1 MGNTGTS
8 VICLNKESV
17 MSDADAKCYANCFDS
32 TYFSLD
38 QQHIK
43 PIHSELKDAVKGRL
57 ETDVRNSDSHF
68 VGKRVSRKL
77 FELKIAS
84 VNWMKYL

>member
-1 MGNTGTS
+1 
-8 VICLNKESV
+8 
-17 MSDADAKCYANCFDS
+17 MSDAKCYANCFDS
-32 TYFSLD
+32 TYISLD

-43 PIHSELKDAVKGRL
+43 PIHSELKDAVKERL
-57 ETDVRNSDSHF
+57 ETGMKNSDSDF

-84 VNWMKYL
+84 VNWKKYL